1 MSIRTE
7 VGGILQEQL
16 PGPLSRHAGEG
27 RPESGQP
34 HLVGEDFYQDP
45 VFPQP
50 VPQEKLVLCAHG
62 HVLADSN
69 HPVVSKHCRYVLT
82 QELDEA
88 RLLWQDGVRRYEDL
102 RVPSPPHTGTVVG
115 SGARMHRTGGQ
126 AGQPGLGP
134 TMWNTSHHTL
144 SASTG
149 EPQASES
156 EFANLRAP
164 ALLQTPWQAACDH
177 S

>member
-16 PGPLSRHAGEG
+16 PGPLSRHGGEG

-102 RVPSPPHTGTVVG
+102 RVPSLPTQALGWAVVPECTGLEDRRGSPAWGLQCGTPPTIHFLLPLRTAGFRERVCKPESTRPSPDTLAG
-115 SGARMHRTGGQ
+115 S
-126 AGQPGLGP
+126 L
-134 TMWNTSHHTL
+134 
-144 SASTG
+144 
-149 EPQASES
+149 
-156 EFANLRAP
+156 
-164 ALLQTPWQAACDH
+164 
-177 S
+177 